1 LRERSKVAAVERR
14 TSARAAAL
22 ARRRAKTGSS
32 SNSGTP
38 EQLRWSESEVAEL
51 SVSLVFN
58 PEDWGRDT
66 EQEEGAEP
74 EPSLRPPPTPP
85 PMSKYF
91 PEEWYKVLCT
101 ECWVRSHDLKYYHCE
116 TCHYRYTVKVYG
128 R

>member
-22 ARRRAKTGSS
+22 ARRRAKGGSGS
-32 SNSGTP
+32 DSGTP
-38 EQLRWSESEVAEL
+38 EQLRWRWSESEMAEL

-58 PEDWGRDT
+58 PEDWSRDT
-66 EQEEGAEP
+66 EREEEGAEP

-91 PEEWYKVLCT
+91 PEEWYKVICT
-101 ECWVRSHDLKYYHCE
+101 ECWVRSHALQYHHCE
-116 TCHYRYTVKVYG
+116 TCHYRYG